1 MSDKNTN
8 NSKEHNSN
16 EPDSNEPDSN
26 EPDSNEPDSNEPDS
40 NEPDSNEPDSNEPKF
55 NSEIVDIFNHLKS
68 GEKCIVPRQAWKGRG
83 IVICGGGHRLFANAT
98 VTIKML
104 RHWGCT
110 LPIEWFYADTGEMT
124 ADTVDYLQTQYG
136 VKCFNTDLI
145 QQFKGFDKRGFQIK
159 PIALLL
165 SSFEEII
172 FVDSDNL
179 PLIDPEVLFDTD
191 EYKENGAIF
200 WKDYWQYGINDNHD
214 HAGVRQLHQM
224 LNMPEPTHGE
234 FEFESGQMVINKVRH
249 YRALQVVLFMALN
262 KDVFYR
268 LVYGDKD
275 TYRIAWKFCEAPFH
289 VVDAKPGVIGFLNK
303 DEKTFKGF
311 GMIQAHPYNFPMWI
325 HMTVHSWE
333 EKKKPWNTMV
343 TEYNNI
349 VVTRDQMECFILCYD
364 QQVKVMPLTEK
375 MRHTMILG
383 ELFWKEI
390 IVWENKMLVELQEH
404 DNEYKEARERDI
416 ETEKSNK
423 TSDND
428 PDKGIMVKF
437 PQKKIIN
444 DVVLPKNR
452 DSDKK
457 ITVNKEPLCH
467 IGTMENNTEN
477 SSKSQQELESEEN
490 RKRSQNNNQSKPI
503 ELKSI

>member
-1 MSDKNTN
+1 MSDTNTVINKSVFN
-8 NSKEHNSN
+8 N
-16 EPDSNEPDSN
+16 
-26 EPDSNEPDSNEPDS
+26 
-40 NEPDSNEPDSNEPKF
+40 
-55 NSEIVDIFNHLKS
+55 EIIDIFNKLKS

-136 VKCFNTDLI
+136 VKCYNADMVKQFN
-145 QQFKGFDKRGFQIK
+145 GFDKRGFQIK
-159 PIALLL
+159 PLALLL
-165 SSFEEII
+165 SSFEEVI

-179 PLIDPEVLFDTD
+179 PLIDPEILFDTD
-191 EYKENGAIF
+191 EYKENGALF
-200 WKDYWQYGINDNHD
+200 WKDYWQYGVNDKHD
-214 HAGVRQLHQM
+214 HDGVKHLHEM
-224 LNMPEPTHGE
+224 LNMPEPPIGE

-249 YRALQVVLFMALN
+249 YCALQVVLFMALN
-262 KDVFYR
+262 KDVFYK

-275 TYRIAWKFCEAPFH
+275 TYRIAWKFCEASYH
-289 VVDAKPGVIGFLNK
+289 VIDAKPGVIGFLNK
-303 DEKTFKGF
+303 EEKTFKGY
-311 GMIQAHPYNFPMWI
+311 GMIQAHPYNFPIWI

-349 VVTRDQMECFILCYD
+349 IVTRDQTECFILCYD
-364 QQVKVMPLTEK
+364 PQVNVMPLTEK

-390 IVWENKMLVELQEH
+390 IVWENKMLIELQEH
-404 DNEYKEARERDI
+404 DIRYKESKERDADI
-416 ETEKSNK
+416 AKDNEL
-423 TSDND
+423 SDNN
-428 PDKGIMVKF
+428 PDKGVMVEF
-437 PQKKIIN
+437 PKKKILNKVI
-444 DVVLPKNR
+444 LPETRN
-452 DSDKK
+452 SDKK
-457 ITVNKEPLCH
+457 MEINKNPLCH
-467 IGTMENNTEN
+467 IGTLEDVEHNSKNNP
-477 SSKSQQELESEEN
+477 KSQQELEVQEN
-490 RKRSQNNNQSKPI
+490 KKRTQNNVSNNI